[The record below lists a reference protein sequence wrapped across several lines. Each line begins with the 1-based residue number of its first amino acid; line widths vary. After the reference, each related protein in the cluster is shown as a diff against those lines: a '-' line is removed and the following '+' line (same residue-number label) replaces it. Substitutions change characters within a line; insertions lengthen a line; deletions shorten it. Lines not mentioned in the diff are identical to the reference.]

1 MKGILTKI
9 VSVLLVSVFAAS
21 VFTGCSMGVVPPV
34 TEDETTGFQTLS
46 DTASVN
52 DEDLIVEVSGY
63 SYDNDSKILSVN
75 IKATNFSNEAVTLTT
90 TPTGVYASAEAYVD
104 AVTELNS
111 QPLSIVAPN
120 DNQMNIWNKT
130 VPAKVGSSA
139 GVITGNLYFYVDSS
153 YKDWSAVTLV
163 ISVASEIDDDTDEP
177 VAEVTDG
184 DLRFVIVR

>member
-1 MKGILTKI
+1 MKGIFTKI
-9 VSVLLVSVFAAS
+9 VAVLLVSVFAAS
-21 VFTGCSMGVVPPV
+21 VFTGCTTMTPPV

-52 DEDLIVEVSGY
+52 DEDLIIEVSGY

-130 VPAKVGSSA
+130 VPAKVGASA

-163 ISVASEIDDDTDEP
+163 ISVASEIDDDTEEP

-184 DLRFVIVR
+184 DLSFVIVR